1 MATKEELDRL
11 MGKALSDAAFRSEFL
26 EDPEAA
32 AKKEG
37 ISLTPQQA
45 EQIKKADVSN
55 VVGELEKMESKGC
68 SYHLG

>member
-1 MATKEELDRL
+1 MASKEEIDRL

-32 AKKEG
+32 ASKEG
-37 ISLTPQQA
+37 VSLTP
-45 EQIKKADVSN
+45 EQVEKIKKADVSN
-55 VVGELEKMESKGC
+55 VVEELEKTESKGC